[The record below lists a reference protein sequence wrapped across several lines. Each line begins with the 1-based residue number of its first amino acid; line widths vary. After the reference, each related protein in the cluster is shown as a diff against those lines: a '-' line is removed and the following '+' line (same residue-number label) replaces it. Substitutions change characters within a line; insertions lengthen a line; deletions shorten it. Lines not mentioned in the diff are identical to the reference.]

1 MTEDQTTWKGH
12 TFTLLVFAGIVVL
25 CSIFFILGML
35 VGRQQGQKYASAAGA
50 AAKNEAKAA
59 PKDDKQD
66 FTFYDS
72 VKKEDQAALQPTAP
86 PPKADPEPDPR
97 PEPPAPARA
106 GPEKKPEPAPKRE
119 LAPEAAPAAS
129 PAPSNVVNW
138 QVGAVRKASEAQR
151 LLRELKK
158 KGFRAFILTP
168 EEGDSDRLY
177 RVQVGPF
184 ADVIEAEEVKKKLER
199 QKYQVY
205 SKK

>member
-59 PKDDKQD
+59 PKDDRQD

-72 VKKEDQAALQPTAP
+72 VRKEDQGALQPAP
-86 PPKADPEPDPR
+86 PPRRADPDPR
-97 PEPPAPARA
+97 PEPPAPTRTD
-106 GPEKKPEPAPKRE
+106 PVRKPEPAPKRE
-119 LAPEAAPAAS
+119 RVPEPAPAPS
-129 PAPSNVVNW
+129 PAPSNVVNF

-158 KGFRAFILTP
+158 KGFRAFILAP
-168 EEGDSDRLY
+168 AHGDSNPLY

-184 ADVIEAEEVKKKLER
+184 ADVIEAEQVKKKLER
-199 QKYQVY
+199 EKYQVY

>member
-12 TFTLLVFAGIVVL
+12 TFTLFVFAGIVVL

-59 PKDDKQD
+59 PKDDRQD

-72 VKKEDQAALQPTAP
+72 VRKEDQGALQPAP
-86 PPKADPEPDPR
+86 PPPRADPDPL
-97 PEPPAPARA
+97 PEPPAPTRA
-106 GPEKKPEPAPKRE
+106 EPPKKPEPAPKRE
-119 LAPEAAPAAS
+119 RVPEAAPAPSA
-129 PAPSNVVNW
+129 APSNVVNF
-138 QVGAVRKASEAQR
+138 QVGLFRKASGAQR
-151 LLRELKK
+151 LLGDLKR
-158 KGFRAFILTP
+158 KGFRAFILAP
-168 EEGDSDRLY
+168 APGDSNPLY

-184 ADVIEAEEVKKKLER
+184 ADVIEAEQVKKKLER
-199 QKYQVY
+199 EKYQVY

>member
-35 VGRQQGQKYASAAGA
+35 VGRQQGQKYASGAGA
-50 AAKNEAKAA
+50 AAKNDAKAA
-59 PKDDKQD
+59 PKDDTQD

-72 VKKEDQAALQPTAP
+72 VKREDQTALQPAP
-86 PPKADPEPDPR
+86 PRSKAYPDPE
-97 PEPPAPARA
+97 PEPPAPTR
-106 GPEKKPEPAPKRE
+106 GEPVKKPEPASKRAP
-119 LAPEAAPAAS
+119 APEAAHGTS

-138 QVGAVRKASEAQR
+138 QVGAVRKLSEAQR

-158 KGFRAFILTP
+158 KGFRAFILDP
-168 EEGDSDRLY
+168 AKGDSNPLY

-184 ADVIEAEEVKKKLER
+184 ADVIEAEEVKKKLEAL
-199 QKYQVY
+199 KYQVY

>member
-35 VGRQQGQKYASAAGA
+35 VGRQQGQKYASVASA
-50 AAKNEAKAA
+50 AAKNEAKET

-72 VKKEDQAALQPTAP
+72 VKREDDAALRPAAP
-86 PPKADPEPDPR
+86 PRVDPDPEPQPD
-97 PEPPAPARA
+97 PPAPTRA
-106 GPEKKPEPAPKRE
+106 EPVKKPEPAPKR
-119 LAPEAAPAAS
+119 APVPEAASGPS
-129 PAPSNVVNW
+129 PAPSNVINF
-138 QVGAVRKASEAQR
+138 QVGAVRKASDAKK
-151 LLRELKK
+151 LLDDLKK
-158 KGFRAFILTP
+158 KGFRALILDP
-168 EEGDSDRLY
+168 AKGDSNPLY

-184 ADVIEAEEVKKKLER
+184 ADVVEAESVKKKLEKE
-199 QKYQVY
+199 KYQVY